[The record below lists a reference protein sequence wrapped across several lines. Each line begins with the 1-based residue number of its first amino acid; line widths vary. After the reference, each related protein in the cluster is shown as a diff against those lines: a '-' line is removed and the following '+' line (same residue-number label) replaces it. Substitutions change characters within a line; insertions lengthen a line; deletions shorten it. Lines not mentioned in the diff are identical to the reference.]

1 MLKVEEIRLE
11 TGMQSWLGS
20 WMVLPGDGGGE
31 MINRGSGRSH
41 KAWGRGCGAGHQV
54 CCIPNPA
61 FSFSCSVFWLT
72 HLFWVLSTSEP
83 GFKFHIIL

>member
-20 WMVLPGDGGGE
+20 WMVLPGDGGE

-41 KAWGRGCGAGHQV
+41 KAWGRGGGAGHQV

-61 FSFSCSVFWLT
+61 FSLQCFLVDSSLLGPFYFLSLVFQVP
-72 HLFWVLSTSEP
+72 HHSLS
-83 GFKFHIIL
+83 